1 MSKLVI
7 NDSTLTA
14 IGDAIREKTGKADL
28 IAPGD
33 MPAEISSITTGGGG
47 GGEVEP
53 IVLSGDQQY
62 GCAGAIATN
71 YIEMYGDT
79 ISTKDITNL
88 NSAFLNSKLK
98 RIPFELN
105 CVTHSSV
112 DTAYLFKNA
121 TNLEVPPKLNNF
133 RVSNISSMFYY
144 CPEIDIP
151 EDYFDNWDFSS
162 VTATTSAYGAGS
174 STYMF
179 QGCRLL
185 KSLPE
190 NLFAQNR
197 INRYTASPIYSGG
210 FQECMNLK
218 KIVLPVYDKASYTY
232 NFFAGTVLNCWTLS
246 DLRFNTNEDGSPIVC
261 SGWKYQAIDLTSCVG
276 YVYSTFKS
284 QGKYDASLEVTDDA
298 SYQALKD
305 NPNYWT
311 CNEAYSRFNHDS
323 AVNFINTLPDVS
335 SGTGNTI
342 KFKGASGS
350 ATDGGAINTLT
361 EEEIAVAAAK
371 GWTVTLV

>member
-14 IGDAIREKTGKADL
+14 IGDAIREKTGKTDL

-33 MPAEISSITTGGGG
+33 MPAEIGSITTG

-53 IVLSGDQQY
+53 IVLSGDQEY
-62 GCAGAIATN
+62 GCAGAIATS
-71 YIEMYGDT
+71 YIGMYGDT

-88 NSAFLNSKLK
+88 GSAFLNSKLK

-105 CVTHSSV
+105 CTTYSPVNTS
-112 DTAYLFKNA
+112 YLFKNA

-133 RVSNISSMFYY
+133 EASTISSMFYY
-144 CPEIDIP
+144 CNSIDIP
-151 EDYFDNWDFSS
+151 EDYFDNWDFSRIAAE
-162 VTATTSAYGAGS
+162 TGAYGAGAC
-174 STYMF
+174 TYMF
-179 QGCRLL
+179 CGCYVL

-197 INRYTASPIYSGG
+197 INRYTSSPIYNGG
-210 FQECMNLK
+210 FQDCMNLK
-218 KIVLPVYDKASYTY
+218 KIVLPVYDKGKYTY
-232 NFFAGTVLNCWTLS
+232 NFFSNMVSNCWMLS

-261 SGWKYQAIDLTSCVG
+261 SEWKQQAIELTYYVG
-276 YVYSTFKS
+276 YVYSMFNN
-284 QGKYDASLEVTDDA
+284 QGKYDTSLEVTDDA

-311 CNEAYSRFNHDS
+311 RKEAYSRFNHDS
-323 AVNFINTLPDVS
+323 AVNLINTLPDVS

-342 KFKGASGS
+342 KFRGASGS

-361 EEEIAVAAAK
+361 EEEIAVAAAR
-371 GWTVTLV
+371 GWTITFS